1 MGNDMMNPVPGAA
14 QSGAPKPEYRLLVV
28 ITTLKQAEKA
38 TRLFAKGQVPL
49 QYQFMAHGTAPN
61 AMMEM
66 LGLGSRDKTVLISM
80 MPKKYADAMLRRLSV
95 DLGLIA
101 TNSGIAFTVPIS
113 GGSSVLIKMIES
125 LGAQGGRG
133 SMERDVIDMS
143 VQNCSLIMAI
153 VNQGYSEEVM
163 NAARPAGARGGTVFP
178 ARRLV
183 NEETMKFWGISIQPE
198 KEIVLIVAQ
207 APYKKAIMQ
216 AIGDACGFHS
226 DAHGLVISLPVEDA
240 IGLKA
245 PEDDGASD
253 AIDMK

>member
-49 QYQFMAHGTAPN
+49 QYQFMAHGTAPS

-66 LGLGSRDKTVLISM
+66 LGLGSRDKTVLASM

-207 APYKKAIMQ
+207 GMLQYRKAKECRKGMYW
-216 AIGDACGFHS
+216 CG
-226 DAHGLVISLPVEDA
+226 
-240 IGLKA
+240 
-245 PEDDGASD
+245 
-253 AIDMK
+253 

>member
-1 MGNDMMNPVPGAA
+1 MACI
-14 QSGAPKPEYRLLVV
+14 Y
-28 ITTLKQAEKA
+28 ITTKVKHP
-38 TRLFAKGQVPL
+38 G
-49 QYQFMAHGTAPN
+49 
-61 AMMEM
+61 
-66 LGLGSRDKTVLISM
+66 
-80 MPKKYADAMLRRLSV
+80 
-95 DLGLIA
+95 
-101 TNSGIAFTVPIS
+101 
-113 GGSSVLIKMIES
+113 KMIES

-216 AIGDACGFHS
+216 AIGECCGFHS

-245 PEDDGASD
+245 PEDDGALD